1 MREREFLEH
10 AKNCSNPA
18 CMADAKLRAYG
29 ARLRPGKG
37 RHCELLML
45 AAAGADGLSDVEL
58 VLGRR
63 AQAEHLGVTLSG
75 PTADAPNA
83 AHARHAADGHLVGVP
98 GAINPINLG
107 SVRVKRTPSTMS
119 EALDH
124 YVMIWP

>member
-63 AQAEHLGVTLSG
+63 AQAEHLGVTS
-75 PTADAPNA
+75 PVQRPM
-83 AHARHAADGHLVGVP
+83 R
-98 GAINPINLG
+98 
-107 SVRVKRTPSTMS
+107 RTQRMRATRRM
-119 EALDH
+119 AT
-124 YVMIWP
+124 